1 MRTLYLL
8 LSIYTGLFLSGCSTM
23 DNQDSAAKDQ
33 NKPVQHA
40 AVKAKNPLA
49 VAVYTHKKTL
59 TTPYTVIGK
68 AVISKY
74 NPGGI
79 KRQEACIHDAMRDLA
94 ARMGGDAVINL
105 AKGDKTVTGTVI
117 AFQSAKEQ
125 KLPPV

>member
-8 LSIYTGLFLSGCSTM
+8 LSIYTGLFLSGCSTA
-23 DNQDSAAKDQ
+23 DNQDSANRPTQ
-33 NKPVQHA
+33 QA
-40 AVKAKNPLA
+40 AVKTKNPLA
-49 VAVYTHKKTL
+49 VAVYTDKKPL
-59 TTPYTVIGK
+59 KAPYTVIGQ
-68 AVISKY
+68 AVISNY

-105 AKGDKTVTGTVI
+105 AKDEKTVTGTVI
-117 AFQSAKEQ
+117 AFQSEKAQ